1 MKLAYSAYDKAGNA
15 HADLID
21 AVDSTE
27 ARDKLRQRGLFVTRI
42 SEEDDADPRVEQAQT
57 PRGGAFLKELA
68 LWSRQLSVL
77 VGSGTPLA
85 KAMIAIER
93 QATSDKWR
101 SLLADLRGKVE
112 QGTPLATAMSHNP
125 ATFNGVVQN
134 LIAAGESSG
143 QLDVMLAR
151 VASITRQQLK
161 IRRSL
166 IGALV
171 YPSLLIV
178 VGIGVTTLMLV
189 GVLPRF
195 SGLFETLDVPLPP
208 TTKILVALS
217 EVIRSYWWVIS
228 LLIMGAA
235 VGLFFTITSPGSK
248 RTLDGFVIRLPYL
261 GKIVQNLA
269 TAKIARLLGIMLESH
284 IPLLEALQLT
294 KQSTGNALYAD
305 LMANAEA
312 AAVCGESISAVFAGS
327 TLIAPSVSEA
337 VSHGEQ
343 NGKIGPIL
351 SDMADFLD
359 EENDVVVKTAMNLLE
374 PAILVLMG
382 IVVGFIAVSMFLPL
396 FDLTAMA
403 GG

>member
-15 HADLID
+15 YADLID
-21 AVDSTE
+21 AVDLTE

-42 SEEDDADPRVEQAQT
+42 SEEDDADPRVEQTQA

-101 SLLADLRGKVE
+101 SILADLRGKVE
-112 QGTPLATAMSHNP
+112 QGTPLATAMSHTP
-125 ATFNGVVQN
+125 ATFSGVVQN
-134 LIAAGESSG
+134 LIAAGESCG

-208 TTKILVALS
+208 TTKMLVALS

-235 VGLFFTITSPGSK
+235 VGLFFTIISPGSK
-248 RTLDGFVIRLPYL
+248 RALDGFVIRLPYL

-327 TLIAPSVSEA
+327 TLISPSVSEA